1 MNTTLKIQRLWEY
14 LGIQDDEILIVRSY
28 NKETKREE
36 YLIVKKS
43 LDGLKITTEVD
54 LPELKADQPFQLI
67 QQLDSEGHYVIPSVD
82 QMIQDK
88 LCDY

>member
-28 NKETKREE
+28 NQETKEDD
-36 YLIVKKS
+36 YLIVEKS
-43 LDGLKITTEVD
+43 LDGLKITTEAKM
-54 LPELKADQPFQLI
+54 PELKADRPFQLI
-67 QQLDSEGHYVIPSVD
+67 QQLDSDGHHIIPSVD

-88 LCDY
+88 LSDY